1 MKYIYHNCVV
11 FLLMA
16 ALCSCE
22 QKVVNPQNESTPS
35 EWEALNIDDYE
46 IDQRV
51 NCFCATPPANRFHKI
66 TVRDDKIVSAVDLQ
80 DGQVLPE
87 KDFAFFK
94 TISELVE
101 FVDSTFRMDLSTET
115 LSRTSF
121 KNAKQGDRLNLE
133 RSLTPSSKA
142 VDCRLDDFY
151 GSQFHDPA
159 YRTAQ
164 QQRRLW
170 LRR

>member
-66 TVRDDKIVSAVDLQ
+66 TVRGDKIVSAVDLQ

-101 FVDSTFRMDLSTET
+101 FVDSIDRDRVAVYDVRNDSTHGFPTFIYIDFDSRLADEEIGYET
-115 LSRTSF
+115 
-121 KNAKQGDRLNLE
+121 KNLHPL
-133 RSLTPSSKA
+133 
-142 VDCRLDDFY
+142 
-151 GSQFHDPA
+151 
-159 YRTAQ
+159 
-164 QQRRLW
+164 
-170 LRR
+170 

>member
-1 MKYIYHNCVV
+1 MQYIYHNCVV

-101 FVDSTFRMDLSTET
+101 FVDSIDRDRVAVYDVRNDSTHGFPTFIYIDFDSRLADEEIGYET
-115 LSRTSF
+115 
-121 KNAKQGDRLNLE
+121 KNLHPL
-133 RSLTPSSKA
+133 
-142 VDCRLDDFY
+142 
-151 GSQFHDPA
+151 
-159 YRTAQ
+159 
-164 QQRRLW
+164 
-170 LRR
+170 

>member
-35 EWEALNIDDYE
+35 DWDALNIDDYE

-101 FVDSTFRMDLSTET
+101 FVDSIDRDGVAVYDVRIDSTHGFPTFIYIDFDSRLADEEIGYET
-115 LSRTSF
+115 
-121 KNAKQGDRLNLE
+121 KNLHPL
-133 RSLTPSSKA
+133 
-142 VDCRLDDFY
+142 
-151 GSQFHDPA
+151 
-159 YRTAQ
+159 
-164 QQRRLW
+164 
-170 LRR
+170 

>member
-1 MKYIYHNCVV
+1 MQYIYHNCVV

-22 QKVVNPQNESTPS
+22 QKVVNPQTESTPS
-35 EWEALNIDDYE
+35 EWDALNIDDYE

-101 FVDSTFRMDLSTET
+101 FVDSIDRDRVAVYDVRIDSTHGFPTFIYIDFDSRLADEEIGYET
-115 LSRTSF
+115 
-121 KNAKQGDRLNLE
+121 KNLHPL
-133 RSLTPSSKA
+133 
-142 VDCRLDDFY
+142 
-151 GSQFHDPA
+151 
-159 YRTAQ
+159 
-164 QQRRLW
+164 
-170 LRR
+170 

>member
-101 FVDSTFRMDLSTET
+101 FVDSIDPDGVAVYDVRIDSTHGFPTFIYIDFDSRLADEEIGYET
-115 LSRTSF
+115 
-121 KNAKQGDRLNLE
+121 KNLHPL
-133 RSLTPSSKA
+133 
-142 VDCRLDDFY
+142 
-151 GSQFHDPA
+151 
-159 YRTAQ
+159 
-164 QQRRLW
+164 
-170 LRR
+170 

>member
-1 MKYIYHNCVV
+1 MQYIYHNCVV

-22 QKVVNPQNESTPS
+22 QKVVNPQTESTPS

-66 TVRDDKIVSAVDLQ
+66 TVRDDKIVSVVDLQ

-101 FVDSTFRMDLSTET
+101 FVDSIDRDRVAVYDVRIDSTHGFPTFIYIDFDSRLADEEIGYET
-115 LSRTSF
+115 R
-121 KNAKQGDRLNLE
+121 NLHP
-133 RSLTPSSKA
+133 L
-142 VDCRLDDFY
+142 
-151 GSQFHDPA
+151 
-159 YRTAQ
+159 
-164 QQRRLW
+164 
-170 LRR
+170 

>member
-22 QKVVNPQNESTPS
+22 QKVVNPQTESTPS

-101 FVDSTFRMDLSTET
+101 FVDSIDRDRVAVYDVRNDSTHGFPTFIYIDFD
-115 LSRTSF
+115 SRLADEEIGYVT
-121 KNAKQGDRLNLE
+121 KNLHPL
-133 RSLTPSSKA
+133 
-142 VDCRLDDFY
+142 
-151 GSQFHDPA
+151 
-159 YRTAQ
+159 
-164 QQRRLW
+164 
-170 LRR
+170 